1 MLQGGREGGREK
13 ERSYHGARGM
23 LKLWH
28 EINEFIRDD
37 HISIHSVD

>member
-1 MLQGGREGGREK
+1 MLQGGRERERER

-37 HISIHSVD
+37 HKSTHSVD